1 MMARLLG
8 LLLLVLA
15 SGCAT
20 LALGPRLEGQSGP
33 VAWHATDLKIETR
46 TIQGE
51 PREVYSF
58 ILVLREMQGDRLTF
72 TKMERVLSKHGSQA
86 SMTTDTG
93 RWILPARGE
102 FRLPL
107 WSYFSCRLPGEC
119 LDDNRNDPLWRVVFS
134 GTNESSQPIRVTMD
148 IALPADP
155 ASGSVQTA
163 KVPAG
168 PAKTTTAPPDKP
180 ASPTPPA
187 VIGVPTEKPLAP
199 TSRSMTVSTVPIQV
213 VENVVLVPATLNRSH
228 GATLLLDTGASHTVL
243 TPALAARL
251 NLTPRPG
258 EPKRSITVFGG
269 QKVEVPFIRLPA
281 LEIGDA
287 TLVDIEV
294 GVHAVAPDSP
304 IIDGILGGDVLS
316 RYRVTVDHATRQLRL
331 EGGAR

>member
-1 MMARLLG
+1 MARLLG

-33 VAWHATDLKIETR
+33 VAWRATDLKIETR

-58 ILVLREMQGDRLTF
+58 VLVLREMQGDRLTF

-86 SMTTDTG
+86 AMTTDTG
-93 RWILPARGE
+93 RWTLQPRGE

-107 WSYFSCRLPGEC
+107 WSYFYCRLPGEC
-119 LDDNRNDPLWRVVFS
+119 LDDKWNAPLWRVVFS
-134 GTNESSQPIRVTMD
+134 GTNESGQSTRVTMD

-155 ASGSVQTA
+155 ASSLVQTA
-163 KVPAG
+163 KAPAG
-168 PAKTTTAPPDKP
+168 PAKTTTAPPGKP
-180 ASPTPPA
+180 SSPTSPA
-187 VIGVPTEKPLAP
+187 VIGAPTEKPLAP
-199 TSRSMTVSTVPIQV
+199 TLGRMTVSTVPIQV

-251 NLTPRPG
+251 NLTAPPG
-258 EPKRSITVFGG
+258 GPKRSVTVFGG
-269 QKVEVPFIRLPA
+269 QKVEIPFIRLPA
-281 LEIGDA
+281 LEIGDV